1 MLNLG
6 KHSFGMW
13 QWHRSSFGKLHFGK
27 HSFGIW
33 HLGMH
38 HDFLWQQPVLQPLL
52 QP

>member
-1 MLNLG
+1 MFHLGMQNLGIWHLG
-6 KHSFGMW
+6 KHSFGI
-13 QWHRSSFGKLHFGK
+13 S
-27 HSFGIW
+27 